1 MERIM
6 FNILQAAKIDTIATA
21 LPLEIVKPD
30 FWHRILPLLK
40 DWGLKLVAALLIFFV
55 GKWIAKMLGKVIHS
69 ALIKSKTDET
79 LAGFIAN
86 ITYFTLLIFVVIAAI
101 SKLGVQTTSFV
112 AIIGAAGLAIGL
124 ALQGA
129 LANFAAGVMLILF
142 HPFKVGDNVT
152 GAGQTGKVQ
161 EIQMFST
168 VLIGENNQAII
179 IPNSRSIARN
189 VVAIWRVNSR

>member
-1 MERIM
+1 MLTL
-6 FNILQAAKIDTIATA
+6 LQAAVVDTLANV
-21 LPLEIVKPD
+21 LPTEVIQPTFWTKLLPKLQVWGVK
-30 FWHRILPLLK
+30 LL
-40 DWGLKLVAALLIFFV
+40 AALLIFLI
-55 GKWIAKMLGKVIHS
+55 GKWVAKWISVLIRKAM
-69 ALIKSKTDET
+69 IKSKTDET
-79 LAGFIAN
+79 LAAFISN
-86 ITYFTLLIFVVIAAI
+86 ITYFLLLIFVVIAAI

-152 GAGQTGKVQ
+152 GAGQTGKVH

-168 VLIGENNQAII
+168 VLVGPDNQAII
-179 IPNSRSIARN
+179 IPNSKVTADI
-189 VVAIWRVNSR
+189 IVNFEGVKKEA